1 MDYGNKNYLNAE
13 EIEAFLDMLMKAI
26 SLSFQ
31 KDHVEFYAARFLEF
45 KKRVIEELTHKERLN
60 FADLSKISKD
70 PFILEISNYYRGL
83 IRKGT
88 SAQVAATI
96 NDIFL
101 SNNSNN
107 E

>member
-1 MDYGNKNYLNAE
+1 MDHGNKGYLNSG
-13 EIEAFLDMLMKAI
+13 EIEAFLDMLIKAI

-31 KDHVEFYAARFLEF
+31 KDHVEFYTGRFMEF

-60 FADLSKISKD
+60 FFDLSKISKD
-70 PFILEISNYYRGL
+70 PFILEISNNYRGL